1 MGPPAPALP
10 YNGPMSEALSP
21 DLAAQLDALGGHL
34 VWRIGKNELS
44 DEVVVRLGYASAAPR
59 FAFLPKL
66 RAASDAE
73 LQDALAQ
80 GQLVVE
86 WVD

>member
-1 MGPPAPALP
+1 MPDAA
-10 YNGPMSEALSP
+10 SP
-21 DLAAQLDALGGHL
+21 DLPPELAAQLDTLGGHL

-59 FAFLPKL
+59 FAFLPRL

-73 LQDALAQ
+73 LQAALDG
-80 GQLVVE
+80 GQLVIE